1 MGVAVIQRNVLEA
14 KNDLSGLIR
23 MLEEGEEDRV
33 IIARR
38 GRPVVVM
45 IRYEEPPATKRIG
58 VAEGRRLVADGW
70 DDDDINDEVAGLFLE
85 GA

>member
-1 MGVAVIQRNVLEA
+1 MIQRNVLEA

-23 MLEEGEEDRV
+23 LLEEGEEDRIV
-33 IIARR
+33 IARR

-58 VAEGRRLVADGW
+58 IAEGRRLVADGW
-70 DDDDINDEVAGLFLE
+70 DDDDINEGIAGLFLE
-85 GA
+85 DA

>member
-1 MGVAVIQRNVLEA
+1 MLQKNVLEA

-23 MLEEGEEDRV
+23 MLEEGEEDRIV
-33 IIARR
+33 IARR
-38 GRPVVVM
+38 GQPVVVM
-45 IRYEEPPATKRIG
+45 VRYEEPPVAKRIG

-70 DDDDINDEVAGLFLE
+70 DDDDINEEVASLFLE